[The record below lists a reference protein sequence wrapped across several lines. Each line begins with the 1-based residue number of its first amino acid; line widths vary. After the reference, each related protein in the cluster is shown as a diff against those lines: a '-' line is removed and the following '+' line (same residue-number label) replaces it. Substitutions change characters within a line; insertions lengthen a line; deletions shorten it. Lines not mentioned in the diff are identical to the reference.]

1 MKTEVDHMKS
11 FKLLFFAVWS
21 FVLLQVF
28 PAEVRADENQIVVG
42 ASGKVSVKPDMAE
55 FGALVKSVAKNAD
68 QAAARTAEK
77 YRAVQQALRQAGIPP
92 EDAPT
97 ASFTVAPQWEWN
109 QSQGKNVL
117 NGYSA
122 RHLIMVK
129 VRNLSLAG
137 KAVDAAVQ
145 AGADEVQQITFSS
158 SRFDALRRQALA
170 AAVANARGDAEIMAK
185 AAGGRLG
192 GLIELSVG
200 QPLYRPS
207 PAMDV
212 MAMKA
217 SSPEAVP
224 TEIAPSEEDIVVHVS
239 SRWRFLG
246 ASAR

>member
-1 MKTEVDHMKS
+1 MKP
-11 FKLLFFAVWS
+11 FNLLFFALYC
-21 FVLLQVF
+21 FVLF
-28 PAEVRADENQIVVG
+28 PAFSTDVRADENQIVVG

-77 YRAVQQALRQAGIPP
+77 YRAVQQALRQAGIPA

-97 ASFTVAPQWEWN
+97 ASFTVSPQWEWN

-145 AGADEVQQITFSS
+145 AGADEVQQITFRS
-158 SRFDALRRQALA
+158 SRYDALRRQALSV
-170 AAVANARGDAEIMAK
+170 AVANARGDAEIMAK

-200 QPLYRPS
+200 QPIYRPS
-207 PAMDV
+207 PAMDM

-217 SSPEAVP
+217 AAPEAAP
-224 TEIAPSEEDIVVHVS
+224 TEIAPSEEDIVVNVS

>member
-1 MKTEVDHMKS
+1 MKFLKMLFVGVFCFVFSPGVLPAAQTESD
-11 FKLLFFAVWS
+11 
-21 FVLLQVF
+21 
-28 PAEVRADENQIVVG
+28 QIVVG

-55 FGALVKSVAKNAD
+55 FGAVVKSVAKSAD

-77 YRAVQQALRQAGIPP
+77 YRAVQQALRQAGISA

-97 ASFTVAPQWEWN
+97 ASFTVAPEWEWD
-109 QSQGKNVL
+109 QSQGKNIM

-137 KAVDAAVQ
+137 KAVDSVVQ
-145 AGADEVQQITFSS
+145 AGADEVQQITFRS

-170 AAVANARGDAEIMAK
+170 AAVANARGDAEIMAR

-200 QPLYRPS
+200 QPTYRPS

-217 SSPEAVP
+217 SAPEAAP
-224 TEIAPSEEDIVVHVS
+224 TEIAPSEEEIVVHVS

>member
-1 MKTEVDHMKS
+1 MKS

-21 FVLLQVF
+21 FVFFQMF
-28 PAEVRADENQIVVG
+28 PADVRADENQIIVS

-55 FGALVKSVAKNAD
+55 FGAVVKSVAKSAD
-68 QAAARTAEK
+68 QAAASTAEK
-77 YRAVQQALRQAGIPP
+77 YRAVQQALRQAGISA

-97 ASFTVAPQWEWN
+97 ASFTVAPEWEWN
-109 QSQGKNVL
+109 QSQGKNIL

-137 KAVDAAVQ
+137 KAVDSVVQ
-145 AGADEVQQITFSS
+145 AGADEVQQITFRS

-170 AAVANARGDAEIMAK
+170 AAVANARGDAEIMAR

-200 QPLYRPS
+200 QPTYRPS

-217 SSPEAVP
+217 SAPEAAP
-224 TEIAPSEEDIVVHVS
+224 TEIAPSEEEIVVHVS

>member
-1 MKTEVDHMKS
+1 MKP
-11 FKLLFFAVWS
+11 FNLLFFALYC
-21 FVLLQVF
+21 FVLF
-28 PAEVRADENQIVVG
+28 PAFSTDVRADENQIVVG

-77 YRAVQQALRQAGIPP
+77 YRAVQQALRQAGIPA

-97 ASFTVAPQWEWN
+97 ASFAVSPQWEWN

-145 AGADEVQQITFSS
+145 AGADEVQQITFRS
-158 SRFDALRRQALA
+158 SRYDALRRQALSV
-170 AAVANARGDAEIMAK
+170 AVANARGDAEIMAK

-200 QPLYRPS
+200 QPIYRPS

-217 SSPEAVP
+217 AAPEAAP
-224 TEIAPSEEDIVVHVS
+224 TEIAPSEEDIVVNVS

>member
-1 MKTEVDHMKS
+1 MKP
-11 FKLLFFAVWS
+11 FRLLFFAFFS
-21 FVLLQVF
+21 FVLFSAFSVDVL
-28 PAEVRADENQIVVG
+28 AEENQIVVG

-55 FGALVKSVAKNAD
+55 FGALVKSEAKTAD

-77 YRAVQQALRQAGIPP
+77 YRAVQQALRQAGIPA

-97 ASFTVAPQWEWN
+97 ASFTVSPQWEWD

-122 RHLIMVK
+122 RHLVMVK
-129 VRNLSLAG
+129 VRNLSLTG
-137 KAVDAAVQ
+137 KAVDAAVK

-158 SRFDALRRQALA
+158 SRYDALRRQALA

-192 GLIELSVG
+192 GVIELSVG
-200 QPLYRPS
+200 QPMYRPS

-217 SSPEAVP
+217 AAPEAAP
-224 TEIAPSEEDIVVHVS
+224 TEIAPSDEDIVVNVS

-246 ASAR
+246 ASTR

>member
-1 MKTEVDHMKS
+1 MKP
-11 FKLLFFAVWS
+11 FRLLFFAFFS
-21 FVLLQVF
+21 FVLFSAFSADVL
-28 PAEVRADENQIVVG
+28 AEENQIVVG

-55 FGALVKSVAKNAD
+55 FGALVKSEAKTAD

-77 YRAVQQALRQAGIPP
+77 YRAVQQALRQAGIPA

-97 ASFTVAPQWEWN
+97 ASFTVSPQWEWD

-122 RHLIMVK
+122 RHLVMVK
-129 VRNLSLAG
+129 VRNLSLTG
-137 KAVDAAVQ
+137 KAVDAAVK

-158 SRFDALRRQALA
+158 SRYDALRRQALA

-192 GLIELSVG
+192 GVIELSVG
-200 QPLYRPS
+200 QPMYRPS

-217 SSPEAVP
+217 AAPEAAP
-224 TEIAPSEEDIVVHVS
+224 TEIAPSDEDIVVHVI

-246 ASAR
+246 ASTR

>member
-1 MKTEVDHMKS
+1 MKP
-11 FKLLFFAVWS
+11 FRLLFFAFFS
-21 FVLLQVF
+21 FVLFSAFSVDVL
-28 PAEVRADENQIVVG
+28 AEENQIVVG

-55 FGALVKSVAKNAD
+55 FGALVKSEAKTAD

-77 YRAVQQALRQAGIPP
+77 YRAVQQALRQAGIPA

-97 ASFTVAPQWEWN
+97 ASFTVSPQWEWD

-122 RHLIMVK
+122 RHLVMVK
-129 VRNLSLAG
+129 VRNLSLTG
-137 KAVDAAVQ
+137 KAVDAAVK

-158 SRFDALRRQALA
+158 SRYDALRRQALA

-192 GLIELSVG
+192 GVIELSVS
-200 QPLYRPS
+200 QPMYRPS

-217 SSPEAVP
+217 AAPEAAP
-224 TEIAPSEEDIVVHVS
+224 TEIAPSDEDIVVNVS

-246 ASAR
+246 ASTR

>member
-1 MKTEVDHMKS
+1 MKP
-11 FKLLFFAVWS
+11 FRLLFFAFFS
-21 FVLLQVF
+21 FVLFSAFSVDVL
-28 PAEVRADENQIVVG
+28 AEENQIVVG

-55 FGALVKSVAKNAD
+55 FGALVKSEAKTAD

-77 YRAVQQALRQAGIPP
+77 YRAVQQALRQAGIPA

-97 ASFTVAPQWEWN
+97 ASFTVSPQWEWD

-122 RHLIMVK
+122 RHLVMVK
-129 VRNLSLAG
+129 VRNLSLTG
-137 KAVDAAVQ
+137 KAVDAAVK

-158 SRFDALRRQALA
+158 SRYDALRRQALA

-192 GLIELSVG
+192 GVIELSVG
-200 QPLYRPS
+200 QPMYRPS

-217 SSPEAVP
+217 AAPEAAP
-224 TEIAPSEEDIVVHVS
+224 TEIAPSDEDIVVNVN

-246 ASAR
+246 ASTR

>member
-1 MKTEVDHMKS
+1 MKF
-11 FKLLFFAVWS
+11 FKLLFFALCS
-21 FVLLQVF
+21 FVLF
-28 PAEVRADENQIVVG
+28 PALPTDVCAEENQIVVG

-55 FGALVKSVAKNAD
+55 FGALVKSEAKTAD

-77 YRAVQQALRQAGIPP
+77 YRAVQQALRKAGIPA

-97 ASFTVAPQWEWN
+97 ASFTVSPQWEWD
-109 QSQGKNVL
+109 QSQGKNVM
-117 NGYSA
+117 NGYSG
-122 RHLIMVK
+122 RHLITVK
-129 VRNLSLAG
+129 VRNLSLTG

-145 AGADEVQQITFSS
+145 AGADEVQQITFRS
-158 SRFDALRRQALA
+158 SRYDALRRQALA
-170 AAVANARGDAEIMAK
+170 SAVANAREDAEIMAK

-192 GLIELSVG
+192 GVIELSVG
-200 QPLYRPS
+200 QPIYRPS

-217 SSPEAVP
+217 AAPEAAP
-224 TEIAPSEEDIVVHVS
+224 TEIAPSDEDIVVNVN